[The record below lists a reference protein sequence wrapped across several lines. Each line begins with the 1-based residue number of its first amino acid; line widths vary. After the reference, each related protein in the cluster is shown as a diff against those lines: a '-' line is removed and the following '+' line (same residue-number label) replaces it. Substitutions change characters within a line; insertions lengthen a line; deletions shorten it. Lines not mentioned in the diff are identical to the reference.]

1 MKVASCWWRKLSSNP
16 SPVCRVRK
24 IVCNL
29 VHLVVSIEK
38 VSEESRM
45 DVKNRVVLVTGG
57 AHGIGRALCRALYI
71 EGARV
76 AVADLDLDG
85 AEKVASEIGGIALR
99 VDVSIEAE
107 VIAAVDR
114 VEQEMGPVDI
124 FVSNAGVGFGD
135 GPDGAASASNDC
147 WRTCLDV
154 NLMAH
159 VFAARVMVPRMKS
172 RGGGCLVNVA
182 SAAGL
187 LCQVGEAAYTASKHA
202 AVGFAESLA
211 ITHSDDG
218 IQVCLVCPQAVAT
231 RMIGLGEDTELEDG
245 GTGFGG
251 NDVDGILSADYVA
264 DCILAG
270 IQQKKFLVLPHP
282 QVSTYFRRKASDH
295 DRWIEGMSR
304 LRRRLAGESE

>member
-1 MKVASCWWRKLSSNP
+1 M
-16 SPVCRVRK
+16 
-24 IVCNL
+24 
-29 VHLVVSIEK
+29 EF
-38 VSEESRM
+38 
-45 DVKNRVVLVTGG
+45 KNRVVLVTGG
-57 AHGIGRALCRALYI
+57 AHGIGRALCRALHI

-76 AVADLDLDG
+76 AVADLDLNS
-85 AEKVASEIGGIALR
+85 AEKVASEIGGMALH
-99 VDVSIEAE
+99 VDVSKEAE
-107 VIAAVDR
+107 IVAAVDR
-114 VEQEMGPVDI
+114 VEKEWGPVDI
-124 FVSNAGVGFGD
+124 FVSNAGVAFGD
-135 GPDGAASASNDC
+135 GPNGAASASDDC
-147 WRTCLDV
+147 WKACLDV

-159 VFAARVMVPRMKS
+159 VYAARVMVPRMKQ

-231 RMIGLGEDTELEDG
+231 RMIGVDEDSEVEDG
-245 GTGFGG
+245 STGFGG

-270 IQQKKFLVLPHP
+270 VQQEKFLVLPHP
-282 QVSTYFRRKASDH
+282 QVSTYFRRKASDP
-295 DRWIEGMSR
+295 DRWIAGMSR
-304 LRRRLAGESE
+304 FKRRLAGEEQ